1 MSPEGK
7 KASISNG
14 QLHHAQNHAPKLLNK
29 PSNYSN
35 QGEFFK
41 LSRENQNKL
50 NSLTM
55 PLQPTQPRVVKK
67 NVYATANVHL
77 SNKTLQNKF
86 GKFES
91 PPSLLPTCLP
101 QSSLLSHICNRDYKA
116 NSHKASLSLV
126 TLQLRQSLYRKEN
139 E

>member
-14 QLHHAQNHAPKLLNK
+14 QLHHAQQHHAPKLLNR
-29 PSNYSN
+29 PSNNSN

-67 NVYATANVHL
+67 NVYATANMHL

-86 GKFES
+86 GKFAS
-91 PPSLLPTCLP
+91 PILHPITCQHQHSFFPYIFDSL
-101 QSSLLSHICNRDYKA
+101 NK
-116 NSHKASLSLV
+116 SHKASITPKTTKRLTSLK
-126 TLQLRQSLYRKEN
+126 RN
-139 E
+139 D